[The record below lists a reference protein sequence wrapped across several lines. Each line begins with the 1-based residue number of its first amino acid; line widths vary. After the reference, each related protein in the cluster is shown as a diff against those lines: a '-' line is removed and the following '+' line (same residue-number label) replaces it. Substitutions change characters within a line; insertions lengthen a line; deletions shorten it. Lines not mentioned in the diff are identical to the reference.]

1 MFTAGSYGSIVLGSA
16 CIEATKA
23 GASSSNLDFLQTK
36 KKIPVF
42 HHHHLNVL
50 FLFALRRKRRSMCAA
65 NSAPLI
71 RRRER
76 PWSAR
81 DATPLHTSNVLALY
95 TAPITSVTSAKA
107 KVADVALDFRAA
119 VLPHGLFSCK
129 KNKNIQSLVST
140 GPNEF
145 VPLPFFHVRCFRP
158 HRCCHP
164 ISFTSIQFVVVRV
177 LIRTSCRGLL
187 IDYPAE

>member
-107 KVADVALDFRAA
+107 KVADVALDFSCSSFASRIVFVQNKQKHSDFGFDRSKRIRSASFFPRSMFSA
-119 VLPHGLFSCK
+119 PPVLPSNQFHLDSVCCC
-129 KNKNIQSLVST
+129 QSSHS
-140 GPNEF
+140 N
-145 VPLPFFHVRCFRP
+145 
-158 HRCCHP
+158 
-164 ISFTSIQFVVVRV
+164 
-177 LIRTSCRGLL
+177 LL
-187 IDYPAE
+187 SRFAS